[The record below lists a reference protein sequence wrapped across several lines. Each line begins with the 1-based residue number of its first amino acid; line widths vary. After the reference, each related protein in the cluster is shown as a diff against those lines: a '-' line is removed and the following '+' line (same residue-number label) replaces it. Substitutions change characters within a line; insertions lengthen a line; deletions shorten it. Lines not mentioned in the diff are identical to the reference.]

1 MNINYMYGLFI
12 ILLLAIIVILSL
24 SLKYIRPDKSPV
36 YHYLLIFIASVL
48 LVLCIFLTIYGDNLP
63 IFKLFLGFIIFF
75 ICVWL
80 ISFYWIQNTKWD
92 EMSIIEK
99 FHFAGIPIL
108 ILIPSIYII
117 YKYAN
122 LKKIESKS
130 FGSKSK
136 KCGCGG

>member
-1 MNINYMYGLFI
+1 MLI
-12 ILLLAIIVILSL
+12 IIIILSL
-24 SLKYIRPDKSPV
+24 SLKYIRIDKSPV

-48 LVLCIFLTIYGDNLP
+48 LVLCILLTVVHDDNLI

-92 EMSIIEK
+92 EMSTIEK
-99 FHFAGIPIL
+99 LHFAGIPIL
-108 ILIPSIYII
+108 ILIPNIYII

-122 LKKIESKS
+122 LKKNKKNNFESKS

>member
-1 MNINYMYGLFI
+1 
-12 ILLLAIIVILSL
+12 
-24 SLKYIRPDKSPV
+24 
-36 YHYLLIFIASVL
+36 
-48 LVLCIFLTIYGDNLP
+48 
-63 IFKLFLGFIIFF
+63 
-75 ICVWL
+75 
-80 ISFYWIQNTKWD
+80 
-92 EMSIIEK
+92 MSIIEK